1 MIRPSTTPY
10 QTIIRTVVPNYSVEE
25 QDKIRDRI
33 RSFRD
38 LSPGW
43 HYGEGRGATEAAVD
57 TALTVHHYFLE
68 NGIRKIEV
76 FPDVDGGI
84 LVSGYPGQHTVE
96 VFCTPEGHTNL
107 LHEVDDKEVIERDNL
122 PMDELVAYLGGLLWR
137 TEKSFDSF
145 IQSILVKQSGG
156 LRALPLKILQRAGY
170 LSLTPSVP
178 ENVAERSASI
188 YESFILNK
196 QEALLSF
203 GECERLNSLKALAMN
218 TSVHLQETTAT

>member
-1 MIRPSTTPY
+1 MIRTHTTPY
-10 QTIIRTVVPNYSVEE
+10 QTIIRIVAPNHSVVE

-38 LSPGW
+38 LPPGW
-43 HYGEGRGATEAAVD
+43 HYGEGRGATETAVD
-57 TALTVHHYFLE
+57 TALAVHHHFLE
-68 NGIRKIEV
+68 NGVRKIEV

-84 LVSGYPGQHTVE
+84 LVSGYPGQHTVD
-96 VFCTPEGHTNL
+96 VLCTPEGHTNL
-107 LHEVDDKEVIERDNL
+107 LHEVDDEEVAERDNL

-156 LRALPLKILQRAGY
+156 LRALHSKIHQREGC

-178 ENVAERSASI
+178 ENVAERNASI
-188 YESFILNK
+188 YESFILNR

-203 GECERLNSLKALAMN
+203 GECEHLNSLKALAMN
-218 TSVHLQETTAT
+218 TNVHLQETTAT

>member
-10 QTIIRTVVPNYSVEE
+10 QTIIRTVVPNYSVED

-57 TALTVHHYFLE
+57 TALTVHHHFLE

-107 LHEVDDKEVIERDNL
+107 LHEVDDKEVTERDNL

-145 IQSILVKQSGG
+145 IQSILVKQSEG
-156 LRALPLKILQRAGY
+156 LRALPLKILQRAGC

-188 YESFILNK
+188 YESFILNE

-218 TSVHLQETTAT
+218 ASVHLQETTAT